1 MSGMRVGVIRLEL
14 RLPGARSL
22 KEKRRPLRS
31 LIEQIRNRFH
41 CAVAEVD
48 HQDTWQRAAV
58 GIAVVAADEK
68 GLRTVL
74 EGMRRLLAHH
84 PEWTV
89 LDLQYTIYPGPAPF
103 GFPEGSG
110 FEAAEEADGAE
121 PGDAAGLPD

>member
-31 LIEQIRNRFH
+31 LIQKIENRFH

-58 GIAVVAADEK
+58 GVAVVASDER
-68 GLRTVL
+68 GVRTRLETLR
-74 EGMRRLLAHH
+74 RFLAHH

-89 LDLQYTIYPGPAPF
+89 LDLQYEVYPGPAPF
-103 GFPEGSG
+103 GLPEAEEL
-110 FEAAEEADGAE
+110 EAEADGTGFEEA
-121 PGDAAGLPD
+121 GDVPD